1 MSRRLRAFRVR
12 VSPRRR
18 LRAFRVRVPRRRHV
32 PRPRSIVV
40 FRVCRRARLRFPA
53 RRALRRRALPRG
65 SSRRLPQTHLFSR
78 AFHPRR
84 QQRAHRAHGGVI
96 GIFKVVRAHF
106 PTPRRA
112 ILRAKDVLDRLGN
125 LRVIRGVI
133 AETTKRLHEL
143 AHEVHVP
150 RPAFHV
156 APRVRE
162 VREEE
167 LPLASPIL
175 AAEAIS
181 TPRRRGEYLVGDEIG
196 VRLEIG
202 RGANVLGV

>member
-1 MSRRLRAFRVR
+1 MKEYPPRPRVRLRTLPRVRRRSLPRPRRTLPRPRLTFCARRRQSGMCMSRRTLPRPRLVLRAETPVRDVYARFRVR

-18 LRAFRVRVPRRRHV
+18 LRAFRVRVSRRRRV

-40 FRVCRRARLRFPA
+40 FRVCRRARLRLPA

-106 PTPRRA
+106 PPPVARSCVRRMYS
-112 ILRAKDVLDRLGN
+112 
-125 LRVIRGVI
+125 
-133 AETTKRLHEL
+133 T
-143 AHEVHVP
+143 
-150 RPAFHV
+150 
-156 APRVRE
+156 
-162 VREEE
+162 
-167 LPLASPIL
+167 AS
-175 AAEAIS
+175 AIS
-181 TPRRRGEYLVGDEIG
+181 G
-196 VRLEIG
+196 
-202 RGANVLGV
+202 